1 MDASTST
8 ESSNIKIPETIVTNK
23 GLQDKRPNSPISAE
37 ESPRKK
43 QKIKKSRKKKKIIRR
58 NKGAI
63 DLDVQCGVIAQPDNT
78 PCVHSLNCKKHS
90 LASKRNVVGRS
101 QPYVIL
107 LIQYQKNKKSIGRH
121 QDNGMSKSNDN
132 DKKDDIEKEVCSA
145 DERKY
150 LRPDRPD
157 VPSPHVCD
165 VDLFLNSICPTL

>member
-23 GLQDKRPNSPISAE
+23 GLQDERKKTNKRPNSPISAE

-58 NKGAI
+58 NK
-63 DLDVQCGVIAQPDNT
+63 
-78 PCVHSLNCKKHS
+78 
-90 LASKRNVVGRS
+90 
-101 QPYVIL
+101 
-107 LIQYQKNKKSIGRH
+107 
-121 QDNGMSKSNDN
+121 
-132 DKKDDIEKEVCSA
+132 VCSA

>member
-8 ESSNIKIPETIVTNK
+8 ESSNIKIPETIVTNETNK
-23 GLQDKRPNSPISAE
+23 GLQDERKKTNKRPNSPISAE

-58 NKGAI
+58 NKGVI

-78 PCVHSLNCKKHS
+78 PCVRSLNCKKHS

-132 DKKDDIEKEVCSA
+132 DKKDDIEKEVSTK
-145 DERKY
+145 D
-150 LRPDRPD
+150 DN
-157 VPSPHVCD
+157 
-165 VDLFLNSICPTL
+165 NSLKK